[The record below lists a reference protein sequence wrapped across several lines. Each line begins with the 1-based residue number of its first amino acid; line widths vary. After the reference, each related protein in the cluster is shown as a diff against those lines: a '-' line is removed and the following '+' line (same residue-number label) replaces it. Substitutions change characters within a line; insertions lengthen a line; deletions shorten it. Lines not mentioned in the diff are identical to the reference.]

1 MALDEEDVV
10 NCQDPCHCMARDK
23 YHIAP
28 SGCKKSR
35 SSGVKELTVLIG
47 EGETN
52 GVSPAS

>member
-1 MALDEEDVV
+1 
-10 NCQDPCHCMARDK
+10 MARDK